1 MKPEAKVGLLFLAA
15 IGLMVGF
22 AWTIGALNPLSD
34 SYDLRLLYNFAG
46 GIEVGSPVRVMGI
59 KVGKVKDIRFDP
71 SMKDEHGQEV
81 KLEIRISVEKK
92 AWETVRK
99 NSQFYINLAGVIGE
113 KFVEI
118 TPGNTTEPAMAPGQV
133 VRGIDPPRIDQLI
146 SQSYGL
152 AGKIMEM
159 VEKNEGSV
167 TNTIQLLDKLVTNLN
182 KTLMLIDKTTQKT
195 DIGKLLDNAVKL
207 TGDLSKVS
215 SRLTTPEA
223 DRTIDLVH
231 KLIWRLDDLDKQAI
245 KKFFQEDGI
254 KAKLF

>member
-1 MKPEAKVGLLFLAA
+1 MKPEAKVGLLFLVA

-22 AWTIGALNPLSD
+22 AWTIGALNPWSD
-34 SYDLRLLYNFAG
+34 SHEVRLLYNFAG

-59 KVGKVKDIRFDP
+59 KVGKVKEIRFDP
-71 SMKDEHGQEV
+71 SMKDSQGNEV

-92 AWETVRK
+92 AWDTVRK
-99 NSQFYINLAGVIGE
+99 DSEFYINLAGVIGE
-113 KFVEI
+113 KFIEI
-118 TPGNTTEPAMAPGQV
+118 TPGSASAQQLSPGES

-152 AGKIMEM
+152 AGKILEM

-182 KTLMLIDKTTQKT
+182 KTLVLIDKTTQKT
-195 DIGKLLDNAVKL
+195 DIGKLLDNLVKL

-215 SRLTTPEA
+215 GRLTTAEA
-223 DRTIDLVH
+223 DKTIDLVH

-245 KKFFQEDGI
+245 RKFFQEDGI